1 MWIIILVQSNNE
13 VIHEYMWIII
23 LVQSNNEVIHEYMW
37 IIILVQSEWFIFVI
51 RNKNSYTIYYIGL
64 MFLFVLIR
72 CLIKTGFSCLIKW
85 NSSENDVLIDRFS
98 THNEFAFH
106 HYSCEFEP
114 RSWRGLLDTTL
125 WGKVYQWLVT
135 GWWFSLDTP
144 VSSTNKTDSHDTTEI
159 LLNTIN
165 QTTMNFSLQSTCH
178 FYDRI
183 LLLVTDISSSYD
195 QLMFYRFHRF

>member
-1 MWIIILVQSNNE
+1 MYSEYQNKNHKEPNNEIIHEYMWIIILVQSNNEVIHEYMWIIILVQSNNEVIHEYMWIIILVQSNNE

-106 HYSCEFEP
+106 H
-114 RSWRGLLDTTL
+114 
-125 WGKVYQWLVT
+125 
-135 GWWFSLDTP
+135 
-144 VSSTNKTDSHDTTEI
+144 
-159 LLNTIN
+159 
-165 QTTMNFSLQSTCH
+165 
-178 FYDRI
+178 
-183 LLLVTDISSSYD
+183 
-195 QLMFYRFHRF
+195 